1 MNGTPPD
8 RRDRC
13 PTGDGQRR
21 RRKAADEKPPR
32 RRTLDFFRENLSSEN
47 IKTAAVRAL
56 GFAADLAQTLR
67 LKIFYSR
74 ERILCGGVLA
84 LLMVFFAMVQ
94 TTIFSTIR
102 PFGCS
107 PDLMISF
114 VLALSVTERR
124 RWGAVWGLLCA
135 VLMDSLGSYSVSLL
149 PLLYVIVGYF
159 GGVIANHYLTGSAA
173 VRAIL
178 EVGAVILRCIFTA
191 VLAYLS
197 PLYAT
202 AGEIFFDIVLPE
214 AAATLLLAAPV
225 QLITYICMRP
235 FHRTRDEKVS

>member
-8 RRDRC
+8 RRDRRL
-13 PTGDGQRR
+13 TGDGQR

-56 GFAADLAQTLR
+56 GFAADLAQTMR

-124 RWGAVWGLLCA
+124 RWGAV
-135 VLMDSLGSYSVSLL
+135 SYSVSLL